1 MHAGKNIAYVTVVV
15 KNPVSSNHDCC
26 WVFFRR
32 MWTVSSITP
41 RTATALK
48 SGCASRLNAA
58 VGRATRAHRACAT
71 TPSTS
76 TRPSQLTSSARCN
89 SRAGLRAN
97 QILHPRV
104 PSLEAVAAFD
114 TFPALLLFIPP
125 CPPRGRL
132 CPLIPPLHEETCTP
146 SFNSS
151 IRKTLSIFPSFHT
164 SFRRFSLSPFSFHL
178 FVKSKPVHPL
188 NSRSTYVP
196 FTLRFW
202 NACVW
207 LFLFFVSCYLFCVY
221 LRWCIIEFA
230 VLYFCTFNYYSFS
243 VLYYY
248 CHKVL
253 IVKCLGCV
261 ETR

>member
-97 QILHPRV
+97 QILHPSV

-132 CPLIPPLHEETCTP
+132 CLLIPPLHEETCTP

-164 SFRRFSLSPFSFHL
+164 SFRRFSLSPFHSISL
-178 FVKSKPVHPL
+178 WRV
-188 NSRSTYVP
+188 NP
-196 FTLRFW
+196 FTLLIQEAPMFPLHY
-202 NACVW
+202 AFEMHAYGCFC
-207 LFLFFVSCYLFCVY
+207 FLYPVICSVSIWDDV
-221 LRWCIIEFA
+221 
-230 VLYFCTFNYYSFS
+230 S
-243 VLYYY
+243 
-248 CHKVL
+248 
-253 IVKCLGCV
+253 
-261 ETR
+261 